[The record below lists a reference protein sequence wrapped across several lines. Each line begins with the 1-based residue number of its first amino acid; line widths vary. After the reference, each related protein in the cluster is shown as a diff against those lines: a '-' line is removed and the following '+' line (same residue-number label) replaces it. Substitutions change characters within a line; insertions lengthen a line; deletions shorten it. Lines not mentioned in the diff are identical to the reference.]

1 MADLTRDGFTQDR
14 ISIRRSLD
22 MRYVGQVHECTVEI
36 DPFALTDD
44 ALIKLIE
51 AFHARHEELYT
62 YSERQSV
69 VEIVNVESAIWGRVD
84 RPNRMTVAK
93 GKGAASALEGTR
105 PMIFDAG
112 AVAHDARVQ
121 RAVAARSAVAGVA
134 RAGQS
139 GGAVLERYLE
149 AAGAGEFPT
158 AGRAG
163 LTNRRG
169 HGAHGGGDF
178 SRRTVVSGRAIAV

>member
-1 MADLTRDGFTQDR
+1 VADLTRDGFSQDR

-44 ALIKLIE
+44 ALTKLID

-84 RPNRMTVAK
+84 RPNRMLIAA
-93 GKGAASALEGTR
+93 GKGAETALEGTR
-105 PMIFDAG
+105 PMIFDA
-112 AVAHDARVQ
+112 
-121 RAVAARSAVAGVA
+121 SAIAQDCPVYAGG
-134 RAGQS
+134 R
-139 GGAVLERYLE
+139 L
-149 AAGAGEFPT
+149 GAGDRITGPAVIEEVTTTIVIEPGWQ
-158 AGRAG
+158 AE
-163 LTNRRG
+163 L
-169 HGAHGGGDF
+169 HE
-178 SRRTVVSGRAIAV
+178 SGVYLVNDIA

>member
-1 MADLTRDGFTQDR
+1 VGAAQRLDGLFAGLETKGVADLTRDGFTQDR

-84 RPNRMTVAK
+84 RPNRMTVAP

-105 PMIFDAG
+105 PMIFDAA
-112 AVAHDARVQ
+112 AVPQDVP
-121 RAVAARSAVAGVA
+121 V
-134 RAGQS
+134 
-139 GGAVLERYLE
+139 Y
-149 AAGAGEFPT
+149 AGARLG
-158 AGRAG
+158 AGDKITGPAVIEEITTTLVIEPNWQAELHESG
-163 LTNRRG
+163 VYLVDMI
-169 HGAHGGGDF
+169 GA
-178 SRRTVVSGRAIAV
+178 